1 MPQRPDETTR
11 SLFVSTCGEGGRG
24 AGAREGGR
32 GAGGAV
38 RRGAGVERE
47 RPGGPPATGAG
58 GEGRSRLHV
67 LRGASCDPGDSLL
80 TSSTVKTAQHFGSF
94 TSLMRCQMFVCGRRS
109 RGRERVRLRGPG
121 GSKTA
126 WALWEARSRGQLR
139 RPRGACERGR
149 PAHGPRRCDRQP
161 GRGADGGS
169 PRRPGGTVDER
180 RRRNREPSELENR
193 VHLPHLH
200 PHYPYP
206 CPILTLSIS
215 EKSASAIL
223 TELDFFKNSMD

>member
-126 WALWEARSRGQLR
+126 WALWGSAFPRPTPTPSGRVRARPACTRAAALRSAARAGRRRGQPSPSR
-139 RPRGACERGR
+139 RDSGREEEEEPGA
-149 PAHGPRRCDRQP
+149 
-161 GRGADGGS
+161 
-169 PRRPGGTVDER
+169 
-180 RRRNREPSELENR
+180 
-193 VHLPHLH
+193 
-200 PHYPYP
+200 
-206 CPILTLSIS
+206 
-215 EKSASAIL
+215 
-223 TELDFFKNSMD
+223 